1 MSLVSPN
8 SRVMFC
14 KSCLDT
20 KCRRETD
27 VLSRSAGCCPERRR
41 MECRV
46 TTCLRSVLLVVA
58 QLLMCYIKT
67 VEAAV
72 EDSQEEE
79 EEEED
84 DWTVLVFRSDVC

>member
-1 MSLVSPN
+1 M
-8 SRVMFC
+8 
-14 KSCLDT
+14 
-20 KCRRETD
+20 
-27 VLSRSAGCCPERRR
+27 
-41 MECRV
+41 
-46 TTCLRSVLLVVA
+46 A